1 MLKSFLVA
9 ALPGLLRPFAMLAVV
24 VVVGCARER
33 DALGNPIDG
42 SHRVTTFAVIDG
54 RSENLWRIS
63 APAPGVRSAE
73 HVEYGRVPTGFTQE
87 IPAGN
92 GPPRAMIQ
100 GEKLIVVI
108 VTPEYV
114 YRAECVGAGPLEP
127 RCDSW
132 QSGPTDKTVIDRALR
147 GEEIGKPS

>member
-1 MLKSFLVA
+1 MTGRRIRLVA
-9 ALPGLLRPFAMLAVV
+9 VLAGAVV
-24 VVVGCARER
+24 LSCSRER
-33 DALGNPIDG
+33 DSLGNPIDG

-54 RSENLWRIS
+54 RPETLWKIS

-73 HVEYGRVPTGFTQE
+73 HVEYGQVPDGFTQE
-87 IPAGN
+87 T
-92 GPPRAMIQ
+92 PPRNEAPRPMIR

-114 YRAECVGAGPLEP
+114 YRAECVGAEPKEP

-132 QSGPTDKTVIDRALR
+132 QSGPPDKAVIERALR
-147 GEEIGKPS
+147 GERIK